1 MSREKV
7 LTYLSIAGGSF
18 VVLGVAGTAIAFLI
32 GATIDDKLSA
42 SNPASVVDLT
52 HQVSLLR
59 NDYQHLSTDVQTN
72 TATVNAFDEVFREYL
87 TKQAEANQ

>member
-1 MSREKV
+1 MSREKI
-7 LTYLSIAGGSF
+7 LTYLSIGGGAL
-18 VVLGVAGTAIAFLI
+18 VLFGAAGTAIAFLI
-32 GATIDDKLSA
+32 GATIDDKLTA
-42 SNPASVVDLT
+42 ANPASVVALT

-72 TATVNAFDEVFREYL
+72 TETVNAFDEVFRDYL